1 MEASVRILF
10 NSSAR
15 HLPNSLFHLQKP
27 LPLKPFSTLFPSPP
41 PYYRHRPIPTP
52 AVSFINPENHHSI
65 IFSNAHIPH
74 HPSTTPFGYSLT
86 LNSPQFLLNSFFSTS
101 AFFRIFSDQKANSFH
116 WNYAPDGIH
125 PRENG
130 VVGDKGPIFAAVL
143 LGWLG
148 SKPKHLRR
156 YVELYNSRGIHA
168 VTFVASVK
176 DVLSFDLGKNLEERI
191 SGLAVELASWL
202 AQSEKDGRERFLI
215 FHTFSNTGWL
225 AYGAIL
231 DNLQSRPDLMEKIKG
246 IIVDS
251 GADANIDPK
260 VWAAG
265 FTAALLK
272 KYSSSSYP
280 SVEGVGR
287 NQLESG
293 VDTSKLREKEP
304 LFVETLLLSAF
315 EKLFSYLLNL
325 NDVKQRLTD
334 IISVLSKNQPSC
346 PQLYLYSTADKVIP
360 FTSVET
366 FVDEQKRSG
375 KNVWAFNFGA
385 SPHVDHYR
393 TFPSVYTSELE
404 RFLNECLVTV
414 TKF

>member
-156 YVELYNSRGIHA
+156 
-168 VTFVASVK
+168 
-176 DVLSFDLGKNLEERI
+176 
-191 SGLAVELASWL
+191 
-202 AQSEKDGRERFLI
+202 
-215 FHTFSNTGWL
+215 
-225 AYGAIL
+225 YGAIL